1 MSVFFDELQ
10 KQYANAEQK
19 AQQAYNT
26 GINMLQQKGNM
37 LQQLFANQMQTL
49 GTGADIMS
57 RAGQIPANMASI
69 FGNIMENEATRKQ
82 NQKQFDMSYNLD
94 KQRLSSQNAYNN
106 QMLKLSKERAELDK
120 KLINK
125 QISDLDYE
133 KGIIANQTAYDR
145 ENLFST
151 FPQSKTRY
159 MELKKQFPNANETQ
173 IVGFLKSEGI
183 EGKFGKEEVSGL
195 LPTSMQNALT
205 MPSWYYDAKK
215 IFNESEYLKEGNYGL

>member
-57 RAGQIPANMASI
+57 RAGQIPANMASM
-69 FGNIMENEATRKQ
+69 FGNFMESQDARKQ
-82 NQKQFDMSYNLD
+82 QQKQFNMSYDLD
-94 KQRLSSQNAYNN
+94 KERLSSQNDYNN
-106 QMLKLSKERAELDK
+106 AILNLQRKRSELDE

-125 QISDLDYE
+125 QISDADYE
-133 KGIIANQTAYDR
+133 KVNSIYQTEYDR
-145 ENLFST
+145 DNMFYT
-151 FPQSKTRY
+151 YPQSKTRY
-159 MELKKQFPNANETQ
+159 FELKKQYPTASEKQ
-173 IVGFLKSEGI
+173 IMSFLQAEGL
-183 EGKFGKEEVSGL
+183 EGRFGKKEVSGL
-195 LPTSMQNALT
+195 LPNSMQNALT
-205 MPSWYYDAKK
+205 NKMPGWWYDAKQSFKSFNDTK
-215 IFNESEYLKEGNYGL
+215 IY